1 MRYLMSE
8 TPDEAAL
15 VGASSDADAADLRSI
30 AVTFIDEAFVEA
42 QRDGLD
48 TDCVAHAALFA
59 AFRELVATYG
69 EEATA
74 VFAGTLAAKIRAG
87 AYTIS
92 TRH

>member
-1 MRYLMSE
+1 MSE
-8 TPDEAAL
+8 STDEAAR
-15 VGASSDADAADLRSI
+15 VGAGSDADAVDLRSI
-30 AVTFIDEAFVEA
+30 AATFIEEAFVEA

-48 TDCVAHAALFA
+48 TDCVAHAALFT

-74 VFAGTLAAKIRAG
+74 IFAETLAAKIRAG
-87 AYTIS
+87 TYSLS